1 MHDAHQNDSK
11 KAIGI
16 FDSGLGGLTVLKEIA
31 KLLPGEDLV
40 YFGDSGRTP
49 YGTKS
54 KDTVIRYTQQDINFL
69 LSQNVKMIV
78 IACNTASACSLDI
91 VSEKYHVPVV
101 EVVGPGSRA
110 ASRVTNNNSIAVI
123 GTSATISSHVYEK
136 ALKKINPDVTYVG
149 KACPLFVP
157 LVEEGW
163 WDKKITEDVIAEYLG
178 NLKCSNPD
186 TLILGCTHYPLLQ
199 SAIAKVL
206 GPDINLVNSA
216 GAVAAEVKEVLI
228 KENLLRIPDGDNIHH
243 GRVSYF
249 TSDSV
254 EKFASLGSMFLGK
267 ELDNVTKIDIDA
279 Y

>member
-1 MHDAHQNDSK
+1 MHDAPQNNST

-110 ASRVTNNNSIAVI
+110 ASRVTKNNSIAVI
-123 GTSATISSHVYEK
+123 GTSATITSHVYEK
-136 ALKKINPDVTYVG
+136 ALKKINPDITYSG

-163 WDKKITEDVIAEYLG
+163 WDKKITEDIIAEYLDSIRY
-178 NLKCSNPD
+178 SNPD

-199 SAIAKVL
+199 DAIARVL

-216 GAVAAEVKEVLI
+216 GAVAAEVKEALVR
-228 KENLLRIPDGDNIHH
+228 ENLLRISDGDNIHR
-243 GRVSYF
+243 GKVSYF